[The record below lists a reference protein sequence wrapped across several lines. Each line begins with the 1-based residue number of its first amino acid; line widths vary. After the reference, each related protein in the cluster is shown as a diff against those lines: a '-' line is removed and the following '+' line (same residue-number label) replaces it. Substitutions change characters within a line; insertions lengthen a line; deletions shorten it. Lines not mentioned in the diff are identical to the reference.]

1 MHQNAARRQWE
12 RMSSMN
18 ATKRGYG
25 GISSEERRATRRV
38 ALMDAAL
45 DLLTESGVRG
55 VTKKAVCARA
65 RLNDRYFYEQFDDAE
80 ALLEAV
86 ANDMTAAGLRAVAT
100 ATLQAPADVRARIHA
115 AADAAIE
122 FVVADPRRSNILLIS
137 HTDAVLQRIRLDST
151 RAIVRSMS
159 AMTRD
164 LLGESAP
171 SQLDT
176 DLAAFTIVTGVM
188 ELVAA
193 WMRGEF
199 DTSRAHLA
207 DVVAAMLMTVAE
219 ISTTIP
225 ASGQ

>member
-1 MHQNAARRQWE
+1 
-12 RMSSMN
+12 MSTMS

-100 ATLQAPADVRARIHA
+100 ATLQAPTDVRARINA

-122 FVVADPRRSNILLIS
+122 FVVADPRRANILLIS

-193 WMRGEF
+193 WIRGEF
-199 DTSRAHLA
+199 DTSRVHLA
-207 DVVAAMLMTVAE
+207 DVVATMLMTVAE

>member
-1 MHQNAARRQWE
+1 
-12 RMSSMN
+12 MSTMS

-100 ATLQAPADVRARIHA
+100 ATLQAPTDVRARINA

-193 WMRGEF
+193 WIRGEF
-199 DTSRAHLA
+199 DTSRVHLA
-207 DVVAAMLMTVAE
+207 DVVATMLMTVAE

>member
-1 MHQNAARRQWE
+1 
-12 RMSSMN
+12 MSVMS

-25 GISSEERRATRRV
+25 GISSEERRANRRA
-38 ALMDAAL
+38 ALMDAAF

-55 VTKKAVCARA
+55 VTKKAVCTRA
-65 RLNDRYFYEQFDDAE
+65 RLNDRYFYEQFVDAE

-86 ANDMTAAGLRAVAT
+86 AKDITADGLRVVVA
-100 ATLQAPADVRARIHA
+100 ATLEAPADAQARLRA
-115 AADAAIE
+115 AAEAAID
-122 FVVADPRRSNILLIS
+122 FIVADRRRANLLLIS

-151 RAIVRSMS
+151 RSIVRATS
-159 AMTRD
+159 AMTREV
-164 LLGESAP
+164 LGDSAP

-176 DLAAFTIVTGVM
+176 DLAAFTIVTGAM
-188 ELVAA
+188 ELVSA
-193 WMRGEF
+193 WIRGEF

>member
-1 MHQNAARRQWE
+1 
-12 RMSSMN
+12 MS

-25 GISSEERRATRRV
+25 GISSEERQATRRV

-80 ALLEAV
+80 ALLDAV
-86 ANDMTAAGLRAVAT
+86 ANDMTAAGLRAVVT
-100 ATLQAPADVRARIHA
+100 ATLQAPVDIQARVHA
-115 AADAAIE
+115 AADAAIG

-193 WMRGEF
+193 WIRGEF

>member
-1 MHQNAARRQWE
+1 
-12 RMSSMN
+12 MSVMS

-25 GISSEERRATRRV
+25 GVSSEERQATRRV
-38 ALMDAAL
+38 ALMDAAF

-55 VTKKAVCARA
+55 VTKKAVCVRA

-86 ANDMTAAGLRAVAT
+86 ANDVTAAGLRTVVT
-100 ATLQAPADVRARIHA
+100 ATLAAPADIRARVHA

-122 FVVADPRRSNILLIS
+122 FVVADPRRANLILVS
-137 HTDAVLQRIRLDST
+137 HSDPVLARIRLDST

-193 WMRGEF
+193 WIRGEF
-199 DTSRAHLA
+199 DTSRAHLT
-207 DVVAAMLMTVAE
+207 DVVAAMLLTVSD
-219 ISTTIP
+219 ISTAIP

>member
-1 MHQNAARRQWE
+1 
-12 RMSSMN
+12 MSS
-18 ATKRGYG
+18 TKRGYG

-38 ALMDAAL
+38 ALMGAAF

-55 VTKKAVCARA
+55 VTKKAVCVRA
-65 RLNDRYFYEQFDDAE
+65 RLNDRYFYEQFADPE

-86 ANDMTAAGLRAVAT
+86 ANDITADGLRAVVA
-100 ATLQAPADVRARIHA
+100 ATLEAPADVHARVRA
-115 AADAAIE
+115 AAEAAIN
-122 FVVADPRRSNILLIS
+122 FIVADPRRANLLLIS
-137 HTDAVLQRIRLDST
+137 HTDATLQRIRLDST
-151 RAIVRSMS
+151 RAIVRATS
-159 AMTRD
+159 AMTRE

-176 DLAAFTIVTGVM
+176 DLAAFTIVTGTM

-193 WMRGEF
+193 WIRGEF

-207 DVVAAMLMTVAE
+207 DVVAAMLMTVTD

-225 ASGQ
+225 SVGARTGG